1 MKLFNL
7 RVYGLLINSKE
18 QILLSDEYRFETFFT
33 KFPGGGVEYGEGI
46 LDALKR
52 EFKEE
57 LNVEITS
64 SEFLCFNDFFQES
77 SFHKNI
83 QVTCFYY
90 LVKCTDMDHLG
101 KENYEIPLLENGEKQ
116 RWVPCATLSPES
128 LCFPT
133 DIMALKALKKCLFS
147 S

>member
-7 RVYGLLINSKE
+7 RVYGLLINNKE
-18 QILLSDEYRFETFFT
+18 EILLSDEYRFETFFT

-46 LDALKR
+46 LAALKR

-57 LNVEITS
+57 LNVEITT
-64 SEFLCFNDFFQES
+64 SEFLFFNDFFQES
-77 SFHKNI
+77 TFHKNT

-116 RWVPCATLSPES
+116 RWVACATLNPKT
-128 LCFPT
+128 LRFPT
-133 DIMALKALKKCLFS
+133 DRMALNALKKRLFS